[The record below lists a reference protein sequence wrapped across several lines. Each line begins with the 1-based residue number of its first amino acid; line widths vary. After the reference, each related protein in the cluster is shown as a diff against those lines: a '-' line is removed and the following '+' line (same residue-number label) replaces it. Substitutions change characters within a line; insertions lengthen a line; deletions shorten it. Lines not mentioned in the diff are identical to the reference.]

1 MKKNNKTCILC
12 GKKYTFCNRCEEF
25 DRLPRWMGIYC
36 SDNCRK
42 VFNILTDY
50 NSGHVNK
57 GDTLK
62 KLQDC
67 DLSDKDNYNK
77 FNKGIINE
85 LFGVQNEESEKVDI
99 EESDDAKAD
108 IEKVDIDNTEKT
120 LDMKT
125 EDFMN
130 PPVEN
135 DDTGHVHIKTKRMKV
150 NKK

>member
-1 MKKNNKTCILC
+1 M
-12 GKKYTFCNRCEEF
+12 
-25 DRLPRWMGIYC
+25 
-36 SDNCRK
+36 
-42 VFNILTDY
+42 
-50 NSGHVNK
+50 
-57 GDTLK
+57 
-62 KLQDC
+62 
-67 DLSDKDNYNK
+67 
-77 FNKGIINE
+77 
-85 LFGVQNEESEKVDI
+85 DI